1 MHVCT
6 VAPLW
11 QGPRLMYQGSLVL
24 IGVCRLWQIQVHAWR
39 DDIQRT
45 MASLRDKPK
54 RSHDLCHNVLPTAFT
69 LPDTETTDSIMYEPC
84 PALKRHTQTTV
95 PWVHD
100 VWSEAPDVP
109 WQMSPQEPLAPL
121 DLGLTDIAFPISPK
135 DSSFTEL
142 PHRHIIA
149 STSTPLPTVMRTGPA
164 PNRAAPKRKCLSDQ
178 KVGFDEEEWE
188 RRCEAARRA
197 SCTRQWYS
205 AWDRAWP
212 KCTIK
217 RLCLCT
223 SHALE
228 TLWDTTVGTHLHVLE
243 RHYQNERN
251 MCRNQWAQQQWEAD
265 VPAIEDEYTQEV
277 GRGETVVDEVFP
289 WTNMGEWRWDVPEDD
304 LGHDDSISSANTSIV
319 QQAARWISPNVSSD
333 SLERPRLSRAHDA
346 SLMTPL
352 LTSKEVSTASMDTDT
367 HDFYMYMQVV
377 RQSVPERAY
386 IPFPEVIPP
395 NHVGP
400 HVPVHACMY
409 ASLTQSGTRW
419 FWHRRALVVSS
430 NSSRMQKFTFTCN
443 KKLARTG
450 FEPANGGW
458 LMWVKNHPA

>member
-84 PALKRHTQTTV
+84 PALKRHAQTTV

-109 WQMSPQEPLAPL
+109 WQTSPQEPLAPL

-197 SCTRQWYS
+197 
-205 AWDRAWP
+205 P
-212 KCTIK
+212 MH
-217 RLCLCT
+217 T
-223 SHALE
+223 S
-228 TLWDTTVGTHLHVLE
+228 VVL
-243 RHYQNERN
+243 
-251 MCRNQWAQQQWEAD
+251 
-265 VPAIEDEYTQEV
+265 
-277 GRGETVVDEVFP
+277 G
-289 WTNMGEWRWDVPEDD
+289 MG
-304 LGHDDSISSANTSIV
+304 
-319 QQAARWISPNVSSD
+319 
-333 SLERPRLSRAHDA
+333 
-346 SLMTPL
+346 
-352 LTSKEVSTASMDTDT
+352 
-367 HDFYMYMQVV
+367 
-377 RQSVPERAY
+377 
-386 IPFPEVIPP
+386 
-395 NHVGP
+395 
-400 HVPVHACMY
+400 
-409 ASLTQSGTRW
+409 
-419 FWHRRALVVSS
+419 
-430 NSSRMQKFTFTCN
+430 
-443 KKLARTG
+443 
-450 FEPANGGW
+450 
-458 LMWVKNHPA
+458 